1 MKEHASPFSARIGV
15 LAGALLVTLL
25 PACGDNQDDAGARDL
40 LSKVRADEYRSWQ
53 RAPGYETRRPTNAP
67 HGDSVDI
74 YVNDVVAGALA
85 RAEPLPSFP
94 QGSIIVKDG
103 WDASDLEIVAI
114 MEKRS
119 EGWFWAEYD
128 SDGDPDYSGRP
139 DVCID
144 CHQDGSDYV
153 LSFQLQ

>member
-1 MKEHASPFSARIGV
+1 MKEPASPFSARTGV
-15 LAGALLVTLL
+15 LAGALLITSL

-74 YVNDVVAGALA
+74 YVNEVIAGALA
-85 RAEPLPSFP
+85 LAEPLPVWP

-119 EGWFWAEYD
+119 DGWFWAEYD

-139 DVCID
+139 EVCTD
-144 CHQDGSDYV
+144 CHEDGSDYV
-153 LSFQLQ
+153 LSFQLP